1 MRVETNISTPIFFV
15 NENIETPKKLATPST
30 FDRGVN
36 KVAPTT
42 PPKNQTLH
50 GGWSSENLLK
60 ATPPSIFSALRIFPE
75 EHQSLPPWPEG
86 AVTAVQIDR

>member
-1 MRVETNISTPIFFV
+1 MRVETNISTPIV
-15 NENIETPKKLATPST
+15 SKNENIETPKKLTTSST
-30 FDRGVN
+30 LDRGVN

-42 PPKNQTLH
+42 PKNQTLH

-86 AVTAVQIDR
+86 VVTAVQIDR